1 MWAESWRRRAP
12 SPGADVRMFATD
24 HPVQVDR
31 HGLHNLISNHRAVE
45 HYAPMLANTPHWDV
59 NPVVRRML
67 DTLGTAAARDTMDRL
82 VIELRAR
89 RSAFF
94 DMLRR
99 LDANGD
105 GRLRQ
110 SEVVQGLIALGV
122 RLSEAELASVLGA
135 FDMEGDG
142 TVHHRALYDVIMKQ
156 RISLYWLG
164 YPADTEYR
172 QSAVSSLRR
181 LPLCALQH
189 RRLPAGQALCRRGTR
204 EHSV

>member
-1 MWAESWRRRAP
+1 
-12 SPGADVRMFATD
+12 
-24 HPVQVDR
+24 
-31 HGLHNLISNHRAVE
+31 
-45 HYAPMLANTPHWDV
+45 MLANTPHWDV

-110 SEVVQGLIALGV
+110 SEVAQGLIALGV

-135 FDMEGDG
+135 FDTEGDG
-142 TVHHRALYDVIMKQ
+142 TVHPRALYDVIMKQ

-164 YPADTEYR
+164 YPADTEYH
-172 QSAVSSLRR
+172 QSAVSSLHRP
-181 LPLCALQH
+181 PLRALQH
-189 RRLPAGQALCRRGTR
+189 NPLQRDGLTVGGVL
-204 EHSV
+204 V